1 MKNFGFYVAN
11 NSTRLIKY
19 LETYNDFES
28 CSLIIHTGNENQILL
43 DIVEANKLSYFHI
56 ETVSNL
62 ELSNKILDLLT
73 EYKIEY
79 MFCFGDRILKG
90 DLLMLYN
97 NKIINFHP
105 SLLPAFKGL
114 NAIDQALNNSCLLLG
129 NTAHFINDKVDDGL
143 IIMQSILPKSE
154 FTDYED
160 VLDMQL
166 PMLKQIIQWIT
177 QERIHITQN
186 FVKIYNA
193 KYQFLKFIPNI
204 EEETIY

>member
-1 MKNFGFYVAN
+1 MKKFGFYVAN

-19 LETYNDFES
+19 LETYKNYTN
-28 CSLIIHTGNENQILL
+28 CNVIIHTGIENQRLL
-43 DIVEANKLSYFHI
+43 DIVRTNKLNYFHI
-56 ETVSNL
+56 ETINNL
-62 ELSNKILDLLT
+62 ELSNKILTLLS
-73 EYKIEY
+73 EHEIEY

-90 DLLMLYN
+90 DLLIKYH

-143 IIMQSILPKSE
+143 IIMQSILPKSNY
-154 FTDYED
+154 TCYDD

-166 PMLKQIIQWIT
+166 PMLKQIIQWLE
-177 QERIHITQN
+177 QERISIIN
-186 FVKIYNA
+186 NKINVNNS
-193 KYQFLKFIPNI
+193 KYKLANYLPNLEDEI
-204 EEETIY
+204 S